1 MYYSIDF
8 LHTTGALNCSQNRL
22 CVLCLFKC
30 LYVMFVYTLCVMS
43 LFILG
48 FICHVNE
55 LYGGSRITVS
65 YSNKGLVI
73 YYCAMLKNNILITH
87 LEGVKPYKETWGSC
101 GRDRMVFGFTT
112 TYAISAYH
120 H

>member
-1 MYYSIDF
+1 
-8 LHTTGALNCSQNRL
+8 
-22 CVLCLFKC
+22 
-30 LYVMFVYTLCVMS
+30 MFVYNLCVMS

-73 YYCAMLKNNILITH
+73 YYCAMFLI
-87 LEGVKPYKETWGSC
+87 EKQIKK
-101 GRDRMVFGFTT
+101 
-112 TYAISAYH
+112 
-120 H
+120 